1 MRLLQ
6 LDSLEL
12 VGGGRRLD
20 FEPGLN
26 VVFGP
31 IATGKTT
38 VVKLLRALLASVP
51 DDLPEEVRDHV
62 TALRST
68 AQIAGRQWNIL
79 RRLVTTD
86 TLLVELVSGD
96 DTALVP
102 ARKPTEAH
110 PTTFSDW
117 LLGKLD
123 IPNIRVPTAPSRPES
138 DPTPVTLTDYMNYCI
153 LRGDEIDNCVF
164 GHSNPFRDIKRK
176 YVFEIAY
183 GLYDVSQAE
192 RQAELR
198 AVDTELTYLR
208 GQSAAAARI
217 FAGTEL
223 ESIEAVRGAHEQR
236 LARADQLLAAESE
249 IAEEAAARSTD
260 TTLRLRVDKVSR
272 DLAVAISTLRTAEAQ
287 LRDLEALVEQLR
299 SQEAKLTRARVAGHA
314 LVDFEFILC
323 PRCGHSV
330 DQARGTN
337 DTCTLCLQ
345 VPPPALQPEQLLAER
360 DRIADQ
366 IIDTLEL
373 VGKRQAQAE
382 QIQAD
387 VSELAQEQKS
397 LSRALDLAM
406 ATFVSDRQER
416 IAQVAAERSRVTA
429 EAEKYDQ
436 FLVILE
442 RSEKANDRIAKLAQ
456 LKTDI
461 LRELEEASS
470 NRLMF
475 GRANVAA
482 LEERFTKYLR
492 KLNVPTF
499 GTPIEGTI
507 NSATYLPVVSGRSF
521 DRLSSQGLQVLVNVA
536 HALAHH
542 TVAIDRDLPLPG
554 LLVIDGASSNVGTE
568 GYDAERLSDLY
579 SLLGEVSEQYKS
591 RLQII
596 VVDNSVPPNGR
607 DWIRVTLGESDRLVR
622 LTTPASE
629 TSAA

>member
-6 LDSLEL
+6 IDSLEL

-20 FEPGLN
+20 FDPGLS
-26 VVFGP
+26 VVYGP

-38 VVKLLRALLASVP
+38 VVKLLRALLTSVP

-62 TALRST
+62 TSLRST

-102 ARKPTEAH
+102 ARKPTEVH
-110 PTTFSDW
+110 PTTLSDW
-117 LLGKLD
+117 LLGELD

-138 DPTPVTLTDYMNYCI
+138 DPTPVTFTDYMNYCI

-164 GHSNPFRDIKRK
+164 GHSNRFRDIKRK

-198 AVDTELTYLR
+198 AVDTELTYVR
-208 GQSAAAARI
+208 GQSAAATRI

-223 ESIEAVRGAHEQR
+223 ESNEAVRVAHDQR
-236 LARADQLLAAESE
+236 LARADQLLAAESQ
-249 IAEEAAARSTD
+249 IAEEATGRSTD
-260 TTLRLRVDKVSR
+260 TTLRLRVDEVSR
-272 DLAVAISTLRTAEAQ
+272 DLAAATSTLRTAEAQ

-299 SQEAKLTRARVAGHA
+299 SQEAKLTRARVAGQA
-314 LVDFEFILC
+314 LVDFEFIVC

-330 DQARGTN
+330 DHARGTDN
-337 DTCTLCLQ
+337 TCPLCLQ
-345 VPPPALQPEQLLAER
+345 VPPPALEPEQLLAER
-360 DRIADQ
+360 DRIDDQ
-366 IIDTLEL
+366 IVDTLEL
-373 VGKRQAQAE
+373 VAKRRPQAD
-382 QIQAD
+382 QIRAD
-387 VSELAQEQKS
+387 VSELSQEQKS

-416 IAQVAAERSRVTA
+416 IAQVTAERSRVTA

-442 RSEKANDRIAKLAQ
+442 RSEKANDRIAQLSQ

-461 LRELEEASS
+461 LRKLEEASS
-470 NRLMF
+470 SRLMF

-482 LEERFTKYLR
+482 LENGSPSTCASSMFQPLGHRSKAPSTAR
-492 KLNVPTF
+492 HTCPWCRADRSTGSVPK
-499 GTPIEGTI
+499 GCR
-507 NSATYLPVVSGRSF
+507 Y
-521 DRLSSQGLQVLVNVA
+521 SS
-536 HALAHH
+536 
-542 TVAIDRDLPLPG
+542 TSPTPLP
-554 LLVIDGASSNVGTE
+554 ITPSASTVTYRFPDFSSSMAQVAT
-568 GYDAERLSDLY
+568 
-579 SLLGEVSEQYKS
+579 SEQ
-591 RLQII
+591 
-596 VVDNSVPPNGR
+596 
-607 DWIRVTLGESDRLVR
+607 RVTTPNAS
-622 LTTPASE
+622 LTSTRC
-629 TSAA
+629 SARYQSSTRVGCR